1 MFAKCKQL
9 HPDFEV
15 WKTLMGIVVD
25 WSDADLGGLLHYE
38 GKIQLKGKILTIKK
52 PYHNQKIWH

>member
-9 HPDFEV
+9 HPDFQV

-25 WSDADLGGLLHYE
+25 WSDADLGGLSHYE
-38 GKIQLKGKILTIKK
+38 GKIQLKGNILTIKK
-52 PYHNQKIWH
+52 PYHN